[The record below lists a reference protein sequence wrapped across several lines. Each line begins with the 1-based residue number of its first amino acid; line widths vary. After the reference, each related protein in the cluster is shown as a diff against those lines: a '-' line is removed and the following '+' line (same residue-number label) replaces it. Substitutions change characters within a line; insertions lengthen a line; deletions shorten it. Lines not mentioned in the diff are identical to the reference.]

1 MEYRFIL
8 SKPVKMNKKKEI
20 AQMAVFFGN
29 SYRRRRPRQA
39 AKVAD
44 EARRNLEVPRLK
56 RRQVLFYY
64 TSIIQ
69 ARVIVEIL
77 LFITK

>member
-1 MEYRFIL
+1 
-8 SKPVKMNKKKEI
+8 MNKKRNRTNG
-20 AQMAVFFGN
+20 AVFFGN

-44 EARRNLEVPRLK
+44 EARRNLEIPRLK